1 MTNVSYIEDYRKE
14 PHVVQEV
21 ICVKC
26 CTRWI
31 AVAPKTLLLK
41 NYECNNCGKGY
52 VIKTGQEINNNE
64 SS

>member
-1 MTNVSYIEDYRKE
+1 MNNVSYIEDYRKI

-31 AVAPKTLLLK
+31 AVAPTSLLLK
-41 NYECNNCGKGY
+41 EYECDRCGKGY
-52 VIKTGQEINNNE
+52 IIKTGQEINNNE
-64 SS
+64 SN